1 MAFSEKATI
10 FNDGQRKGFRLQDL
24 EGHIYQIIG
33 NLSPGVVYWRCQFA
47 RRNGTK
53 CKAKIKTVGDG
64 WVVSRSDVHNH
75 RKSRPSNPARSLA
88 DQPSQ
93 PSSANPEASRSL
105 LKPNID
111 PLYYDP
117 SGQINISSISS
128 PVLQSSLGNPRSFA
142 SQPSASRSLLK
153 SSIDPLYGPSGH

>member
-64 WVVSRSDVHNH
+64 WVVSRSDNHNH
-75 RKSRPSNPARSLA
+75 RKSRPGNTARSLA
-88 DQPSQ
+88 DQPS
-93 PSSANPEASRSL
+93 PANPEASRSL

-117 SGQINISSISS
+117 SGQINISALSS
-128 PVLQSSLGNPRSFA
+128 PVLQSPLGNSRSA
-142 SQPSASRSLLK
+142 GQPSASRSLLK
-153 SSIDPLYGPSGH
+153 SNIDPLYDPSGH